1 MSYKNGAK
9 YIKLRSLY
17 EGYVDE
23 DIIVASANESVSDIT
38 KYHIIVDGRIVET
51 ILEDDAAED
60 EFSIIDALYY
70 LKHGVPN
77 KSKCEVKDDLTR
89 DEVDMLFRDDEV
101 PQKFK
106 NKKLC

>member
-23 DIIVASANESVSDIT
+23 DIIVAAANESVSDIT

-51 ILEDDAAED
+51 ISEDDTVED

-70 LKHGVPN
+70 LKHGVPQ

-106 NKKLC
+106 DK

>member
-1 MSYKNGAK
+1 MAYKNGAK

-51 ILEDDAAED
+51 ISEDDTAED

-70 LKHGVPN
+70 LKHGVSN

-89 DEVDMLFRDDEV
+89 DEVDMLFKDDEV

-106 NKKLC
+106 DK

>member
-9 YIKLRSLY
+9 YIKVRSLY
-17 EGYVDE
+17 EGNIDE
-23 DIIVASANESVSDIT
+23 DIIVAAANESVSDIT

-51 ILEDDAAED
+51 ISEDDTAED

-70 LKHGVPN
+70 LKHGVPK

-89 DEVDMLFRDDEV
+89 DEVDMLFKDNEV

-106 NKKLC
+106 DK

>member
-1 MSYKNGAK
+1 MAYKNGAK
-9 YIKLRSLY
+9 YIKISSLY

-23 DIIVASANESVSDIT
+23 DIIVAAANESVSDIT

-89 DEVDMLFRDDEV
+89 DEVDMLFKDNEV

-106 NKKLC
+106 DK

>member
-17 EGYVDE
+17 EGYADE

-70 LKHGVPN
+70 LKHGVPQ
-77 KSKCEVKDDLTR
+77 KSKCDVKDDLTR
-89 DEVDMLFRDDEV
+89 DEVDMLFKDDEV

-106 NKKLC
+106 K

>member
-1 MSYKNGAK
+1 MAYKNGAK

-89 DEVDMLFRDDEV
+89 DEVDMLFKDDEV

-106 NKKLC
+106 K

>member
-17 EGYVDE
+17 EGNIDE
-23 DIIVASANESVSDIT
+23 VIIVAAANESTTDIT
-38 KYHIIVDGRIVET
+38 KYHIIVDGRIVDT
-51 ILEDDAAED
+51 IVEDDAAED

-70 LKHGVPN
+70 LKHGVPQ

-106 NKKLC
+106 DK

>member
-23 DIIVASANESVSDIT
+23 DIIVAAANESVSDIT

-51 ILEDDAAED
+51 ISEDDTAED
-60 EFSIIDALYY
+60 DFSIIDALYY

-89 DEVDMLFRDDEV
+89 DEVDMLFKDDEV

-106 NKKLC
+106 DK

>member
-23 DIIVASANESVSDIT
+23 DIIVAAANESVSDIT

-70 LKHGVPN
+70 LKHGVPQ

-89 DEVDMLFRDDEV
+89 DEVDMLFKDDEV

-106 NKKLC
+106 K

>member
-1 MSYKNGAK
+1 MSYKTGAK

-23 DIIVASANESVSDIT
+23 DIIVAAANESVSDIT

-70 LKHGVPN
+70 LKHGVPQ

-89 DEVDMLFRDDEV
+89 DEVDMLFKDDEV

-106 NKKLC
+106 DK

>member
-23 DIIVASANESVSDIT
+23 DIIIASANESVSDIT

-70 LKHGVPN
+70 LKHGVPQ

-106 NKKLC
+106 DK

>member
-9 YIKLRSLY
+9 YIKVRSMY

-38 KYHIIVDGRIVET
+38 KYHIIVAGRIVET
-51 ILEDDAAED
+51 ISEDDTAED

-70 LKHGVPN
+70 LKHGVSN

-89 DEVDMLFRDDEV
+89 DEVDMLFKDEEV

-106 NKKLC
+106 K

>member
-9 YIKLRSLY
+9 YIKVRSQY
-17 EGYVDE
+17 EGLVDE
-23 DIIVASANESVSDIT
+23 NIIVAANESVRDIT
-38 KYHIIVDGRIVET
+38 KYHIIVDGRIIDT
-51 ILEDDAAED
+51 ILENDTAED
-60 EFSIIDALYY
+60 DFSIIDALYY

-89 DEVDMLFRDDEV
+89 DEVDMLFKDYDV

-106 NKKLC
+106 G

>member
-23 DIIVASANESVSDIT
+23 DIIVAAANESVSDIT

-89 DEVDMLFRDDEV
+89 DEVDMLFKDDEV

-106 NKKLC
+106 K

>member
-23 DIIVASANESVSDIT
+23 DIIVAAANESVSDIT

-51 ILEDDAAED
+51 ISEDDATED

-70 LKHGVPN
+70 LKHGVPK

-89 DEVDMLFRDDEV
+89 DEVDMLFKDDEV

-106 NKKLC
+106 DK

>member
-1 MSYKNGAK
+1 MAYKNGAK

-23 DIIVASANESVSDIT
+23 DIIVAAANESTTDIT

-70 LKHGVPN
+70 LKHGVPQ

-106 NKKLC
+106 DK

>member
-1 MSYKNGAK
+1 MAYKNGAK
-9 YIKLRSLY
+9 YIKISSLY

-23 DIIVASANESVSDIT
+23 DIIVAAANESVSDIT

-51 ILEDDAAED
+51 ISEDDTAED
-60 EFSIIDALYY
+60 EFSIINALYY

-89 DEVDMLFRDDEV
+89 DEVDMLFKDDEV

-106 NKKLC
+106 DK

>member
-1 MSYKNGAK
+1 MAYKNGVK

-23 DIIVASANESVSDIT
+23 DIIVAAANESVSDIT

-51 ILEDDAAED
+51 ISEDDTAED

-77 KSKCEVKDDLTR
+77 KSKCEVKDDLTM
-89 DEVDMLFRDDEV
+89 DEVDMLFKDDEV

-106 NKKLC
+106 DK

>member
-51 ILEDDAAED
+51 ISEDDTAED

-89 DEVDMLFRDDEV
+89 DEVDMLFKDDEV

-106 NKKLC
+106 K

>member
-23 DIIVASANESVSDIT
+23 DIIVAAANESVSDIS

-70 LKHGVPN
+70 LKHGVPQ

-89 DEVDMLFRDDEV
+89 DEVDMLFKDDEV
-101 PQKFK
+101 PQRFK
-106 NKKLC
+106 DK

>member
-9 YIKLRSLY
+9 YIKLRSMY

-23 DIIVASANESVSDIT
+23 DIIVAAANESVSDIT

-51 ILEDDAAED
+51 ISEDDTAED

-70 LKHGVPN
+70 LKHGVPQ

-89 DEVDMLFRDDEV
+89 DEVDMLFKDDEV

-106 NKKLC
+106 DK

>member
-23 DIIVASANESVSDIT
+23 DIIVAAANESVSDIT

-51 ILEDDAAED
+51 ISEDDTAED

-77 KSKCEVKDDLTR
+77 KYKCEVKNDLTR
-89 DEVDMLFRDDEV
+89 DEIDMLFKDDEV

-106 NKKLC
+106 DK

>member
-23 DIIVASANESVSDIT
+23 DIIIASANESVSDIT

-70 LKHGVPN
+70 LKHGVSN
-77 KSKCEVKDDLTR
+77 ESKCEVKDDLTR
-89 DEVDMLFRDDEV
+89 DEVDMLFKDDEV

-106 NKKLC
+106 K

>member
-1 MSYKNGAK
+1 MAYKNGAK

-23 DIIVASANESVSDIT
+23 DIIVAAANESVSDIT

-51 ILEDDAAED
+51 ISEDDTAED

-89 DEVDMLFRDDEV
+89 DEVDMLFKDDEV

-106 NKKLC
+106 DK

>member
-23 DIIVASANESVSDIT
+23 DIIVAAANESESDIT

-70 LKHGVPN
+70 LKHGVPQ

-106 NKKLC
+106 DK

>member
-17 EGYVDE
+17 EGYFDE
-23 DIIVASANESVSDIT
+23 DIIVAAANESVSDIT
-38 KYHIIVDGRIVET
+38 KYHIIVDGRI
-51 ILEDDAAED
+51 DDAAED

-70 LKHGVPN
+70 LKHGVTQ

-89 DEVDMLFRDDEV
+89 DEVDMLFKDDEV

-106 NKKLC
+106 DK

>member
-23 DIIVASANESVSDIT
+23 DIIVAAANESTTDIT
-38 KYHIIVDGRIVET
+38 KYHIIIDGRIVDT
-51 ILEDDAAED
+51 IVEDDTAED
-60 EFSIIDALYY
+60 DFSIIDALYY
-70 LKHGVPN
+70 LKHGVPQ
-77 KSKCEVKDDLTR
+77 KSKCEIKDDLTR
-89 DEVDMLFRDDEV
+89 DEVDMLFKDDEV

-106 NKKLC
+106 DK

>member
-1 MSYKNGAK
+1 MAYKNGAK

-23 DIIVASANESVSDIT
+23 DIIVAAANESVSDIT

-70 LKHGVPN
+70 LKHGVPQ

-89 DEVDMLFRDDEV
+89 DEVDMLFIDNEV

-106 NKKLC
+106 K

>member
-1 MSYKNGAK
+1 MSYKNDAK

-23 DIIVASANESVSDIT
+23 DIIVAAANESTTDIT

-51 ILEDDAAED
+51 ISEDDTAED

-89 DEVDMLFRDDEV
+89 DEVDMLFKDDEV

-106 NKKLC
+106 DK

>member
-23 DIIVASANESVSDIT
+23 DIIVAAANESVSDIT

-70 LKHGVPN
+70 LKHGVSN
-77 KSKCEVKDDLTR
+77 KSKCEIKDDLTR

-106 NKKLC
+106 DK

>member
-1 MSYKNGAK
+1 MSYKTGAK

-23 DIIVASANESVSDIT
+23 DIIVAAANESVSDIT

-70 LKHGVPN
+70 LKHGVPQ
-77 KSKCEVKDDLTR
+77 KSKCDVKDDLTR
-89 DEVDMLFRDDEV
+89 DEVDMLFNDNEV

-106 NKKLC
+106 K

>member
-17 EGYVDE
+17 EGYFDE
-23 DIIVASANESVSDIT
+23 DIIVAAANESVSDIT

-51 ILEDDAAED
+51 ISEDDTAED

-70 LKHGVPN
+70 LKHGVPQ

-89 DEVDMLFRDDEV
+89 DEVDMLFKDDEV

-106 NKKLC
+106 DK

>member
-51 ILEDDAAED
+51 ISEDDTAED

-77 KSKCEVKDDLTR
+77 KSKCEVKDDLTM
-89 DEVDMLFRDDEV
+89 DEVDMLFKDNEV

-106 NKKLC
+106 DK

>member
-23 DIIVASANESVSDIT
+23 DIIVAAANESVSDIT

-70 LKHGVPN
+70 LKHGVPQ

-89 DEVDMLFRDDEV
+89 DEVDMLFKDEEV

-106 NKKLC
+106 K

>member
-9 YIKLRSLY
+9 YIKISSLY
-17 EGYVDE
+17 EGNIDE
-23 DIIVASANESVSDIT
+23 DIIVASANESTTDIT

-70 LKHGVPN
+70 LKHGVPQ

-89 DEVDMLFRDDEV
+89 DEVDMLFKDDEV

-106 NKKLC
+106 DK

>member
-1 MSYKNGAK
+1 MAYKNGAK

-17 EGYVDE
+17 EGNIDE
-23 DIIVASANESVSDIT
+23 DIIVAAANESVSDIT

-89 DEVDMLFRDDEV
+89 DEVDMLFKDDEV

-106 NKKLC
+106 DK

>member
-23 DIIVASANESVSDIT
+23 DIIVAAANESVSDIT

-51 ILEDDAAED
+51 ISEDDTAED

-70 LKHGVPN
+70 LKHGVPQ

-89 DEVDMLFRDDEV
+89 DEVDMLFKDDEV

-106 NKKLC
+106 K

>member
-1 MSYKNGAK
+1 MAYKNGAK

-23 DIIVASANESVSDIT
+23 DIIVAAANESVSDIT

-51 ILEDDAAED
+51 ISEDDTAED

-77 KSKCEVKDDLTR
+77 KSKCEVKDDLTM
-89 DEVDMLFRDDEV
+89 DDVDMLFKDDEV

-106 NKKLC
+106 K